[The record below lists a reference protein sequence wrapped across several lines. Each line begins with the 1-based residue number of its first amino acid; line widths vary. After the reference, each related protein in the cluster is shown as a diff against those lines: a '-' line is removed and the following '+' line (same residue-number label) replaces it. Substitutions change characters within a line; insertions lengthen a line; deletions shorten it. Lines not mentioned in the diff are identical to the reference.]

1 MLKLLNQKLTS
12 GSVSNN
18 NLIHRII
25 DRSVSIYITIM
36 IIIGSISTN
45 FLSAFNL
52 LYICLSD
59 ILKQQMKSRA
69 IYHKVVNS
77 VGFTAK

>member
-1 MLKLLNQKLTS
+1 
-12 GSVSNN
+12 
-18 NLIHRII
+18 
-25 DRSVSIYITIM
+25 M

-45 FLSAFNL
+45 FVSAFNL

-69 IYHKVVNS
+69 ICHKAVNS
-77 VGFTAK
+77 VGFTAKQCRIEASLRNENPLNSLH